1 VAEADNSEDAL
12 KIVKDSDIL
21 LAIVDINI
29 PYINGLKLSKLLREV
44 KSDLSIIILTGY
56 EEFSYA
62 QEAIRIGVSNY
73 LLKPLNVKELKKS
86 LKEVHSKILERQ
98 QDSFID
104 SLNLQ
109 LSSEGMLKAKEE
121 FLKILIGQSDV
132 IPLETLQRGA
142 ELFGLNLTGE
152 NIKFF
157 QVYLFDIEET
167 EKKLQAIKNIQLT
180 SLEKRYRVLLNT
192 TVDYDNK
199 PLIIA
204 FWLEGDENKCKE
216 MASEIALSM
225 RHQVAV
231 DLKGGCSIG
240 VGKLVNSASQ
250 IIESYSSSVK
260 ALNMKFYTA
269 QLRVYHYDK
278 ELVLKEGIDNQLN
291 ELFDSKRL
299 LVMLRGGAENEL
311 LSLIRKGVKI
321 MEKELLQHNQCRA
334 LFNRYLSTIELFLTE
349 QKLSFAQILKEGENP
364 YNYLNNLETLAA
376 IKSWIEL
383 VTVTALVVTTDN
395 GKTRT
400 HFVVMQAKRFI
411 EDNYSDNNLGLDSVA
426 ENVQVSSNYLSST
439 FKKILGVSLVS
450 YLTEYRVAKAKQ
462 LIDSDPLLTIG
473 EVAQAVGFNDS
484 FYFSKVFSKLEG
496 MSPSTYIKRKSGFFE
511 INKKSYNS

>member
-1 VAEADNSEDAL
+1 
-12 KIVKDSDIL
+12 
-21 LAIVDINI
+21 
-29 PYINGLKLSKLLREV
+29 
-44 KSDLSIIILTGY
+44 
-56 EEFSYA
+56 
-62 QEAIRIGVSNY
+62 
-73 LLKPLNVKELKKS
+73 
-86 LKEVHSKILERQ
+86 
-98 QDSFID
+98 
-104 SLNLQ
+104 
-109 LSSEGMLKAKEE
+109 
-121 FLKILIGQSDV
+121 
-132 IPLETLQRGA
+132 
-142 ELFGLNLTGE
+142 
-152 NIKFF
+152 
-157 QVYLFDIEET
+157 
-167 EKKLQAIKNIQLT
+167 
-180 SLEKRYRVLLNT
+180 
-192 TVDYDNK
+192 
-199 PLIIA
+199 
-204 FWLEGDENKCKE
+204 
-216 MASEIALSM
+216 
-225 RHQVAV
+225 
-231 DLKGGCSIG
+231 
-240 VGKLVNSASQ
+240 
-250 IIESYSSSVK
+250 
-260 ALNMKFYTA
+260 
-269 QLRVYHYDK
+269 
-278 ELVLKEGIDNQLN
+278 LKEGIDNQLN

-462 LIDSDPLLTIG
+462 LIDSDPLLNIG
-473 EVAQAVGFNDS
+473 EVAQAVGYNDS